1 MAPTHPHGQ
10 VNATASSAGSSPDG
24 SHRGHREHRGV
35 EEGIGRTGNISAT
48 ALDSRQWIIFPS
60 KQVWIRALVPTHP
73 HGQVENAT
81 ASSAGGS
88 PDGDGEDS
96 RRGAEARRRGGNR
109 EDREHFCNGL
119 GQQATDH
126 FPSKQVWIRAWPQP
140 TPMAR
145 SKTPPRPLREALRM
159 GMGRT
164 RAEAQ
169 RRGGGNREDQDRICF
184 LQRPW
189 TAGNGPPSKQV
200 WIRAW
205 PQPTPM
211 ARSKTPP
218 RPLREALRMGMGMG
232 RSGWESGNLFGRA
245 RARTRLPTY
254 RSLTASR
261 FCRSEDSGVWGHRR
275 ARFPRRGGRRR

>member
-1 MAPTHPHGQ
+1 MGKPQ
-10 VNATASSAGSSPDG
+10 RSQ
-24 SHRGHREHRGV
+24 
-35 EEGIGRTGNISAT
+35 RT
-48 ALDSRQWIIFPS
+48 Q
-60 KQVWIRALVPTHP
+60 
-73 HGQVENAT
+73 
-81 ASSAGGS
+81 
-88 PDGDGEDS
+88 
-96 RRGAEARRRGGNR
+96 RRGGNR

-119 GQQATDH
+119 GLQATDH

-145 SKTPPRPLREALRM
+145 SKTPPRPLREAFRM
-159 GMGRT
+159 GKPQRSQRT
-164 RAEAQ
+164 Q
-169 RRGGGNREDQDRICF
+169 RRGGNREDREHFC
-184 LQRPW
+184 
-189 TAGNGPPSKQV
+189 NGLGQQATDHFPSKQV
-200 WIRAW
+200 RIRAW

-218 RPLREALRMGMGMG
+218 RPLREALRMEMG

-261 FCRSEDSGVWGHRR
+261 FYRSEDSGVWGHRR